1 MTIFREVFWIFFSC
15 MSHIQDFMLY
25 LCAALITSLF
35 LKFPVPFIFYFF
47 LISVFLFSY
56 FLIPVLN
63 LSLMMVFGV
72 FICGQRFTF
81 STGLYMEMKLRYL
94 KGRNF
99 CELRTQKLRILRK
112 KRLQLDFKRQILRN
126 LFSRYKTWGEI
137 LRNPFS
143 RFCYLLL
150 FWRT

>member
-1 MTIFREVFWIFFSC
+1 

-35 LKFPVPFIFYFF
+35 LKFSVPFIFYFF

-126 LFSRYKTWGEI
+126 LFSRYKT
-137 LRNPFS
+137 
-143 RFCYLLL
+143 
-150 FWRT
+150 